1 MTDTQTKEEFTEWMN
16 NQKKIQLA
24 TYSNA
29 ARQVEMIVNATNG
42 KGSLDALDMAGKEN
56 LAGKVLLDIA
66 NPLDFSNGMPPSLTV
81 CNTSS
86 LAEQIQQAFP
96 DTKVVKSLNTLT
108 APLMVNPSLIPGD
121 HSVFMNGNDAE
132 AKDIVRALLNEF
144 GWQDRNIIDLGD
156 ITSARGTEMILPIWV
171 RLYGTLQTP
180 MFNFNIVMVDKK

>member
-1 MTDTQTKEEFTEWMN
+1 
-16 NQKKIQLA
+16 
-24 TYSNA
+24 
-29 ARQVEMIVNATNG
+29 
-42 KGSLDALDMAGKEN
+42 
-56 LAGKVLLDIA
+56 
-66 NPLDFSNGMPPSLTV
+66 
-81 CNTSS
+81 NTSS

-180 MFNFNIVMVDKK
+180 MFNFNIVMIDKK